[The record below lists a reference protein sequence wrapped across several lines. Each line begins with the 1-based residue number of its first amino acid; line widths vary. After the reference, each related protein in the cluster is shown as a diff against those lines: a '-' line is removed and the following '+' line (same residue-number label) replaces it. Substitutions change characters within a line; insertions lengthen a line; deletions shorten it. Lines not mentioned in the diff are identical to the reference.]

1 MIEFIF
7 TPDDVARVRFAY
19 SPLGEL
25 AYSVR
30 VLADPSRHALH
41 LPWVR
46 AVRPR
51 LRGLDIAPLL
61 ALIPPQ
67 GYMPDFLTPPPE
79 TPLPDF
85 AAELEV
91 VRATAP
97 DQLVEEVRWVDG
109 DQVVPERI
117 RRAYAQVRRELV
129 ADPERSIALLADLL
143 AAYWDLALRPYWRR
157 LRDLLEADVLRRSRA
172 LAERGAAGL
181 FAGLHESIRW
191 SGDRL
196 EVDQRYSY
204 RAELEGSGLILS
216 PSAFSWPR
224 VLTMIPPYQPMVS
237 YPPYGVATLWESAPA
252 PPPDALAALLGRGR
266 AALLTALGSPAATTE
281 LARRLGVTP
290 GAVSQHLGVLRAC
303 GLVVGH
309 RVGRRVLYAR
319 TAAGDALAAGSGGQ
333 VPGPPG

>member
-7 TPDDVARVRFAY
+7 TPSDVARVRFAF

-25 AYSVR
+25 AHSVR

-41 LPWVR
+41 VPWVR

-51 LRGLDIAPLL
+51 LRGLDLEPLR
-61 ALIPPQ
+61 ALIPPI

-85 AAELEV
+85 AAELEI
-91 VRATAP
+91 VRATTP
-97 DQLVEEVRWVDG
+97 DQLVEEVMWVDG
-109 DQVVPERI
+109 DQVVPESVRT
-117 RRAYAQVRRELV
+117 AHASLRRELV
-129 ADPERSIALLADLL
+129 ADPERAIALLTDLL
-143 AAYWDLALRPYWRR
+143 AAYWDLALEPYWRR

-172 LAERGAAGL
+172 LAEGGAASL
-181 FAGLHESIRW
+181 FADLHESVRW

-196 EVDQRYSY
+196 EVDHRYSY
-204 RAELEGSGLILS
+204 RAELEGRGLVLS

-252 PPPDALAALLGRGR
+252 PPPDALAALLGRNR
-266 AALLTALGSPAATTE
+266 AALLIALGSPAATTE
-281 LARRLGVTP
+281 LARRLEVTP

-309 RVGRRVLYAR
+309 RVGRRVLYVR
-319 TAAGDALAAGSGGQ
+319 TDAGDALTEGAAG
-333 VPGPPG
+333 